1 MNFRVLIIFTPLYIK
16 FCVNELLEYNPRI
29 YPYLNSSAV
38 NLRYK
43 FCCSNNF
50 YTFVYASIEVKFKW
64 KICEGINK
72 KQYISWYIDLVKD
85 SLNNSF
91 PRSKIYTVL
100 LSLLNFIQLYKKR
113 QNTGGNRV

>member
-91 PRSKIYTVL
+91 LSKQNL
-100 LSLLNFIQLYKKR
+100 HCSLISSQFHSIVQEAAKYGRK
-113 QNTGGNRV
+113 